1 MRAAFFTLGCK
12 LNQSESEAL
21 ASSFASRGFFI
32 VPHTEAADIYII
44 NTCTVTS
51 MAEQKARRMIRKAAR
66 EHPGAVI
73 LVTGC
78 YAQLEGEEA
87 SGLAENVVVL
97 RQEEKDL
104 LLDLPGLLD
113 AGCTGGPEGGFFS
126 AEDVKECIRGLRA
139 TAAAPEAG
147 CFRYDADTYSFH
159 SRAFLKIQDGCD
171 RRCAYCRVPLA
182 RGSSVSLDAQT
193 VLDRALQIEESG
205 YREIVLTGVNITSY
219 RDISGERRA
228 GENAVP
234 AAAGLPE
241 LIELLTKRL
250 SRARLRLSSLEP
262 EMVTD
267 TLVRAVA
274 HRSVCPHFHIP
285 VQSGSDRVL
294 AAVGRPYRA
303 ERVQRAVEMLRS
315 AKDDPFIAADVIV
328 GLPGEEDAD
337 FEATRSVL
345 EGCDFS
351 RLHVFPYSPRPGTR
365 LYSHPGPFV
374 PQRVAGERAKI
385 LQKLSDSLYES
396 YLQRWRGRE
405 LTAALEM
412 QLEEGVWTGLTE
424 NYLHLEVK
432 GVPSAPAVRG
442 SLCSVRLE
450 KEEGAPAGR
459 FLGFL

>member
-97 RQEEKDL
+97 GQEEKDL

-113 AGCTGGPEGGFFS
+113 AGCTGGLEGPEGGFFS

-171 RRCAYCRVPLA
+171 RRCAYCRV
-182 RGSSVSLDAQT
+182 
-193 VLDRALQIEESG
+193 
-205 YREIVLTGVNITSY
+205 
-219 RDISGERRA
+219 
-228 GENAVP
+228 
-234 AAAGLPE
+234 
-241 LIELLTKRL
+241 
-250 SRARLRLSSLEP
+250 
-262 EMVTD
+262 
-267 TLVRAVA
+267 
-274 HRSVCPHFHIP
+274 
-285 VQSGSDRVL
+285 
-294 AAVGRPYRA
+294 
-303 ERVQRAVEMLRS
+303 
-315 AKDDPFIAADVIV
+315 
-328 GLPGEEDAD
+328 
-337 FEATRSVL
+337 
-345 EGCDFS
+345 
-351 RLHVFPYSPRPGTR
+351 
-365 LYSHPGPFV
+365 
-374 PQRVAGERAKI
+374 
-385 LQKLSDSLYES
+385 
-396 YLQRWRGRE
+396 
-405 LTAALEM
+405 
-412 QLEEGVWTGLTE
+412 
-424 NYLHLEVK
+424 
-432 GVPSAPAVRG
+432 
-442 SLCSVRLE
+442 
-450 KEEGAPAGR
+450 
-459 FLGFL
+459 